1 MDVVWHDHVGVQSV
15 LPQDISMA
23 SAIMSAIAGWRRWTL
38 PAVAASSNR
47 SMAKN
52 AWPEVIAA
60 GGNALFGGRLSCR
73 RQVMKTG

>member
-1 MDVVWHDHVGVQSV
+1 
-15 LPQDISMA
+15 
-23 SAIMSAIAGWRRWTL
+23 
-38 PAVAASSNR
+38 VAASGNR

-73 RQVMKTG
+73 RQVTKTG